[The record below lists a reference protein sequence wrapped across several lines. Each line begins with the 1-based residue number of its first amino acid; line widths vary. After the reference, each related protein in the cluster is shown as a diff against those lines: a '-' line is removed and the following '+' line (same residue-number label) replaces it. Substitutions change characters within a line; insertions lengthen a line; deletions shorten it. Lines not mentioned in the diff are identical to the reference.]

1 MAGPRA
7 GSPGPRRHRTIID
20 DGCEKRRQPADP
32 CNLPFLPC
40 PHRNGGAGKG
50 YVPQWLSPVD
60 LPSLPAYG
68 DPVSAPTGPRR
79 FGSLVEAPRASSV
92 VVADPEDQ

>member
-1 MAGPRA
+1 MAGL
-7 GSPGPRRHRTIID
+7 GPGHLGPVDIEPLLTTGVRS
-20 DGCEKRRQPADP
+20 GA
-32 CNLPFLPC
+32 NLLTPVTSLFSDVPTATAASVTATT
-40 PHRNGGAGKG
+40 RNG
-50 YVPQWLSPVD
+50 WLR
-60 LPSLPAYG
+60 LTFRHCRHYG